1 MLVVVAVAVVGGPR
15 PFGVRRLG
23 GAPTVG
29 RKRDL
34 RGGQMKVRVRED
46 LRHGSAKDALIEH
59 GRQKAAK
66 VTDLRAKHHLTRAA
80 L

>member
-1 MLVVVAVAVVGGPR
+1 MLVVVAAVAVIGGPR
-15 PFGVRRLG
+15 PFGVR
-23 GAPTVG
+23 PTVG

-34 RGGQMKVRVRED
+34 RGGQMKVRVGED
-46 LRHGSAKDALIEH
+46 LRHWSAKDGLIEH
-59 GRQKAAK
+59 SRQKAAK